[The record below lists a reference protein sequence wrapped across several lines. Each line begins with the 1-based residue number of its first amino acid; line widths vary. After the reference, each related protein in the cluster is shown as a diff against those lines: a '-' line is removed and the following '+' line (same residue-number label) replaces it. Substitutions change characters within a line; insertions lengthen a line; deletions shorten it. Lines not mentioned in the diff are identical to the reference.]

1 MVQIVVAF
9 SEYLNFTREIIS
21 EEAFLFLKLSY
32 YSFTNTYWKKSLNV
46 FLCLHQINS
55 LYWVGFLV
63 NAGSQ
68 FYHFQTNFFLT
79 NIKDKYLAFFKPS
92 LAKMVTLTTNIVYK
106 NPLNIRNLF
115 GLHLPGPPPKPE
127 VPAPPLG
134 WRDKVTMDDPD
145 AKGCIF
151 ISPK

>member
-1 MVQIVVAF
+1 M
-9 SEYLNFTREIIS
+9 
-21 EEAFLFLKLSY
+21 
-32 YSFTNTYWKKSLNV
+32 
-46 FLCLHQINS
+46 
-55 LYWVGFLV
+55 
-63 NAGSQ
+63 
-68 FYHFQTNFFLT
+68 
-79 NIKDKYLAFFKPS
+79 YLAFFKPS